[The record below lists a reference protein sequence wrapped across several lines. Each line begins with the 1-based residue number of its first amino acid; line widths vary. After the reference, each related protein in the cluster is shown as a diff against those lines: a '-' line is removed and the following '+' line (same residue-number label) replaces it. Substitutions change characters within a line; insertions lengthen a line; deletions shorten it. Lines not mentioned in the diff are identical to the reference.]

1 MTYISDLDHN
11 PDFPFAA
18 VGQSGVVYALFKY
31 EEEADEFLE
40 TSSTG
45 ASKVIDTSPKPKR
58 EPTEGEV
65 WMITEGAGTY
75 ASWGEC
81 IVASNAVQSRFF
93 ELHQTPK
100 RSNRYEYIRGL
111 YEEAREKSRVVNQ
124 RYDELKAK
132 EGASNAVIEL

>member
-18 VGQSGVVYALFKY
+18 VGQSGIVYALFKY

-45 ASKVIDTSPKPKR
+45 ASRVIDTSPKPKH

-65 WMITEGAGTY
+65 WMITEGTGKY
-75 ASWGEC
+75 ASKVPFLALVRGENF
-81 IVASNAVQSRFF
+81 VFGSAF
-93 ELHQTPK
+93 ETQP
-100 RSNRYEYIRGL
+100 NDDGL
-111 YEEAREKSRVVNQ
+111 DRLEVEGLNYPGWAGHRVYSPEEDN
-124 RYDELKAK
+124 
-132 EGASNAVIEL
+132 

>member
-18 VGQSGVVYALFKY
+18 VGQSGTVYALFAY

-45 ASKVIDTSPKPKR
+45 ASRVIDTSTKPKR

-65 WMITEGAGTY
+65 WMITEGTGKY
-75 ASWGEC
+75 ASKVPFLALVRGENF
-81 IVASNAVQSRFF
+81 VFGSAF
-93 ELHQTPK
+93 ETQP
-100 RSNRYEYIRGL
+100 NDDGL
-111 YEEAREKSRVVNQ
+111 DRLEVEGLNYPGWAGHRVHIP
-124 RYDELKAK
+124 
-132 EGASNAVIEL
+132 EGDD

>member
-45 ASKVIDTSPKPKR
+45 ASKVIDTSPKPKH
-58 EPTEGEV
+58 EPKEGDV
-65 WMITEGAGTY
+65 WMITEGTGKY
-75 ASWGEC
+75 ASKVPFLALVRGGHF
-81 IVASNAVQSRFF
+81 IFGSA
-93 ELHQTPK
+93 
-100 RSNRYEYIRGL
+100 YETQIGDDGL
-111 YEEAREKSRVVNQ
+111 DRLEVEGLNYPGWAGHRVHIP
-124 RYDELKAK
+124 
-132 EGASNAVIEL
+132 EGDD

>member
-11 PDFPFAA
+11 LDFPFAA
-18 VGQSGVVYALFKY
+18 VGQSGIVYALFAY

-65 WMITEGAGTY
+65 WMITEGTGKY
-75 ASWGEC
+75 ASKVPFLALVRGGHF
-81 IVASNAVQSRFF
+81 IFGSA
-93 ELHQTPK
+93 
-100 RSNRYEYIRGL
+100 YETQIGDDGL
-111 YEEAREKSRVVNQ
+111 DRLEVEGLNYPGWAGHRVHIP
-124 RYDELKAK
+124 
-132 EGASNAVIEL
+132 EGDD

>member
-18 VGQSGVVYALFKY
+18 VGQSGVVYALFTY

-45 ASKVIDTSPKPKR
+45 ASRVIDTSPKPKH

-65 WMITEGAGTY
+65 WMITEGTGKY
-75 ASWGEC
+75 ASKVPFLALVRGGHF
-81 IVASNAVQSRFF
+81 IFGSA
-93 ELHQTPK
+93 
-100 RSNRYEYIRGL
+100 YETQIGDDGL
-111 YEEAREKSRVVNQ
+111 DRLGVEGLNYPGWAGHRVHIP
-124 RYDELKAK
+124 
-132 EGASNAVIEL
+132 EGDD

>member
-18 VGQSGVVYALFKY
+18 VGQSGIVYALFAY

-45 ASKVIDTSPKPKR
+45 ASEVIDTSPKPKR

-65 WMITEGAGTY
+65 WMITEGTGKY
-75 ASWGEC
+75 ASKVPFLALVRGENF
-81 IVASNAVQSRFF
+81 VFGSAF
-93 ELHQTPK
+93 ETQP
-100 RSNRYEYIRGL
+100 NDDGL
-111 YEEAREKSRVVNQ
+111 DRLEVEGLNYPGWAGHRVHIP
-124 RYDELKAK
+124 
-132 EGASNAVIEL
+132 EGDD

>member
-45 ASKVIDTSPKPKR
+45 ASKVIDTSPKPKH

-65 WMITEGAGTY
+65 WMITEGTGKY
-75 ASWGEC
+75 ASKVPFLALVRGGHF
-81 IVASNAVQSRFF
+81 IFGSA
-93 ELHQTPK
+93 
-100 RSNRYEYIRGL
+100 YETQIGDDGL
-111 YEEAREKSRVVNQ
+111 DRLEVEGLNYPGWAGHRVYSPEEDN
-124 RYDELKAK
+124 
-132 EGASNAVIEL
+132 